1 MYIGLSIYNLK
12 MQEGD
17 LFEKQITT
25 MTVTEWTVFE
35 PRTV

>member
-12 MQEGD
+12 EGD

-25 MTVTEWTVFE
+25 MTVTEWIVFE